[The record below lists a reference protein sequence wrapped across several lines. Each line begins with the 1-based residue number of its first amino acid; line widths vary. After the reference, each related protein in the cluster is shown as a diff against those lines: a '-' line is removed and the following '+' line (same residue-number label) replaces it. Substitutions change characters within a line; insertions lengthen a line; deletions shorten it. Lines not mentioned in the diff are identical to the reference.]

1 MCSGFFTGA
10 GELAS
15 NSWSTVLPFTDNKTS
30 GSLIS
35 YNSSS
40 KKITLKKGH
49 SYSMVFSGTV
59 AVSSKSADQKCGAS
73 LTDGYDTTGAM
84 FFATQIYTILDK
96 ANQSA
101 RLTLSYNT
109 VYTAADNDIT
119 LNLAY
124 NNMLFQ
130 GANFD
135 GSRYNVTI
143 IALD

>member
-1 MCSGFFTGA
+1 
-10 GELAS
+10 
-15 NSWSTVLPFTDNKTS
+15 
-30 GSLIS
+30 
-35 YNSSS
+35 
-40 KKITLKKGH
+40 
-49 SYSMVFSGTV
+49 
-59 AVSSKSADQKCGAS
+59 
-73 LTDGYDTTGAM
+73 M
-84 FFATQIYTILDK
+84 FFATQTYTILDK